1 MTTFTNHGRV
11 QRVRGRSHRTRSRN
25 NTARSRK
32 WQTLARKRG
41 IQRWSALLSATSSR
55 LAKTHGM
62 KDFLGHQRWRAFV
75 KYATEHYRED
85 FISAF
90 VPTDGVLWCGGPLQA
105 VTVCACCP
113 QQFRVDV
120 RQLGSSDA
128 HQRKHAGLR
137 LGLLHIDHAYDVQ
150 HICETWKRCSGP
162 CSQAW
167 DAGIDADK
175 LCRLLFKIAGDDEGY
190 LTFRCA
196 VPSVKGQ
203 RPCHL
208 VASPHYAY
216 TLTPAQ
222 IRP

>member
-1 MTTFTNHGRV
+1 
-11 QRVRGRSHRTRSRN
+11 
-25 NTARSRK
+25 
-32 WQTLARKRG
+32 
-41 IQRWSALLSATSSR
+41 
-55 LAKTHGM
+55 M
-62 KDFLGHQRWRAFV
+62 KDVLGHQRGHAFV

-162 CSQAW
+162 CTQAW